1 METARTNI
9 DGAIV
14 IDGHPYGVGR
24 AQGSTV
30 CVQFGVNEWKP
41 KKQNKNESDEAMQA
55 RVQADV
61 DKWRAINKGPQM
73 LQHWPGRQHRSA
85 SRPCLLSH
93 LRPGLRGGC

>member
-1 METARTNI
+1 METASTNI

-30 CVQFGVNEWKP
+30 NVRFGVNEWKP
-41 KKQNKNESDEAMQA
+41 KKRNKNESDEAMQA

-61 DKWRAINKGPQM
+61 DKWRAIQQGATDAARIGRVASIGPQVV
-73 LQHWPGRQHRSA
+73 LVS
-85 SRPCLLSH
+85 
-93 LRPGLRGGC
+93 